1 MPCRILA
8 TEVPAWQIAASL
20 FSLIITI
27 FIAWISIKIYSSAIL
42 HYGKRLKL
50 KDIMKMSSRNEYGKF
65 EER

>member
-27 FIAWISIKIYSSAIL
+27 VFIAWISIKIYSSAIL

-50 KDIMKMSSRNEYGKF
+50 KDIMKMSSRNE
-65 EER
+65 